1 MKFKRFLI
9 IFLCVA
15 LLAAFSVS
23 CFATSQETYGFYISP
38 GDYVFDD
45 VLSGDLRVLD
55 LSFDFTCDLGSYP
68 GVFSRIRYDLDND
81 IAFYYFYDP
90 TLQFLQVYT
99 FGSQWASGAET
110 IHILDG
116 FYIYDIDIYQWWQS
130 NVTRVSPGYNSSFF
144 DNMLSIFTAI
154 GQWISGAAAN
164 LTSMFFVDNSLT
176 FVGTLCVAALSMAV
190 AFLIIGLIS
199 RFLRFRA

>member
-1 MKFKRFLI
+1 MKFKKILI

-23 CFATSQETYGFYISP
+23 CFATSQESYGFYISP
-38 GDYVFDD
+38 GEYLFDE
-45 VLSGDLRVLD
+45 VLD
-55 LSFDFTCDLGSYP
+55 VYAFNLLFRFTYTSNDT
-68 GVFSRIRYDLDND
+68 VFYGM
-81 IAFYYFYDP
+81 FFYDT
-90 TLQFLQVYT
+90 TLRYVTNLTTNSSFQVYNIDT
-99 FGSQWASGAET
+99 DVWSNNNYRYIT
-110 IHILDG
+110 VLDG
-116 FYIYDIDIYQWWQS
+116 FYIYNIDIYSWWIS
-130 NVTRVSPGYNSSFF
+130 NVTRVDSGYNNNLLDGF
-144 DNMLSIFTAI
+144 LSIFTAI

-176 FVGTLCVAALSMAV
+176 FVGTLCIAALSMAV